1 MDENQS
7 SSRRLVA
14 GKVIGGKYK
23 LLEKIGSGSFGSV
36 YKTQNLR
43 NGEIVAAKFE
53 RIEENNHRSVS
64 LLVREIKVLTEMK
77 DTIGFPSLK
86 HYGRDDSYNFFMIT
100 YLGMNL
106 ETILKKIGGKF
117 SLDCTLRVGV

>member
-77 DTIGFPSLK
+77 DTIG
-86 HYGRDDSYNFFMIT
+86 I
-100 YLGMNL
+100 
-106 ETILKKIGGKF
+106 
-117 SLDCTLRVGV
+117 

>member
-36 YKTQNLR
+36 YKT
-43 NGEIVAAKFE
+43 
-53 RIEENNHRSVS
+53 
-64 LLVREIKVLTEMK
+64 
-77 DTIGFPSLK
+77 
-86 HYGRDDSYNFFMIT
+86 
-100 YLGMNL
+100 
-106 ETILKKIGGKF
+106 
-117 SLDCTLRVGV
+117 